1 MRKELSL
8 SERIGATTASE
19 VKQRPMAITMAF
31 LLIASFFSAAVAL
44 DAGASYASAQGTD
57 TSLAEA
63 VPAESVFFMEIELDQ
78 QSDQW
83 VKTFELLER
92 AGLSNLVEQEADASP
107 EEVAQLAE
115 TFDVNGKAALVF
127 SSLDLSSDGAVNDIA
142 NEASSLTTDPMSV
155 ADNGIP
161 EGFAVVFQPEDPAA
175 LYANLQNVVA
185 GEADD
190 NGATVETTDYNGV
203 TIEYWES
210 TDEFTDPTAVAQ
222 VGDVVVLS
230 VRPADIEPIIDTVN
244 GDVDSL
250 ATTDGFTAVQDALN
264 TEALVFGF
272 VNAEQFIDAA
282 VAQEP
287 ALADS
292 LDQVNG
298 YAGWNVWADDAGF
311 RLDTIQV
318 PADGADL
325 PELTPFE
332 PTLAENV
339 PADSLLFVNS
349 NDLAGTG
356 IFDLLGVTLQE
367 AFSET
372 DAVGIGTPTT
382 DAVATPTV
390 DEVYAQLEAQLGF
403 NLQTDLFDQL
413 NGEYG
418 MALSA
423 SDVFSDAPDINAVF
437 VSDVEDEVTVSDVT
451 DKISFILT
459 SALGDET
466 ELTTHDVTGGS
477 VYSIE
482 IPDAGMPLTLEY
494 GVINGQLLIGVN
506 HGIDAYVDG
515 PSNPL
520 ADDQIYQ
527 DTLAAL
533 PQEDITGIQFL
544 NLSVLLPMI
553 EEGATAMSGSMDMA
567 DADESCG
574 DYATQEEAQAAYD
587 LDDTENWMLD
597 MDFDGEACEDYFDTT
612 NTVEASP
619 ASVTEDLSLLS
630 IGTVSYSLD
639 GNNASSTILLIGD

>member
-1 MRKELSL
+1 MQR
-8 SERIGATTASE
+8 
-19 VKQRPMAITMAF
+19 RPMAIAMAF

-44 DAGASYASAQGTD
+44 NTGASHAAAQGTGA
-57 TSLAEA
+57 SLAET
-63 VPAESVFFMEIELDQ
+63 VPEDSVFYMEIELDQ

-92 AGLSNLVEQEADASP
+92 AGLSDLVEAEADASP
-107 EEVAQLAE
+107 EEVAQVAE
-115 TFDVNGKAALVF
+115 TFDVTGKAAMVF
-127 SSLDLSSDGAVNDIA
+127 SSLNLATDGAVDDITS
-142 NEASSLTTDPMSV
+142 EASSLTTDPMSV
-155 ADNGIP
+155 ADEGIP
-161 EGFAVVFQPEDPAA
+161 EGFAVVFQPEDPDA
-175 LYANLQNVVA
+175 LYANLQEVVA

-190 NGATVETTDYNGV
+190 NAATVETTDYNGV

-210 TDEFTDPTAVAQ
+210 ADEFTDPTAVAQ
-222 VGDVVVLS
+222 IDDFVVLA

-244 GDVDSL
+244 GDLDSL
-250 ATTDGFTAVQDALN
+250 ATTDGFTAVEDALN

-272 VNAEQFIDAA
+272 VNAAQFIEAA
-282 VAQEP
+282 VAEEP
-287 ALADS
+287 TLADS
-292 LDQVNG
+292 LEQVNG

-318 PADGADL
+318 PAEGAEL

-339 PADSLLFVNS
+339 SADSLLFVNS

-356 IFDLLGVTLQE
+356 IFDLLGVTLQQ
-367 AFSET
+367 AFTET
-372 DAVGIGTPTT
+372 DAVGIGTPVP

-423 SDVFSDAPDINAVF
+423 QDVFSDAPDVNAVF
-437 VSDVEDEVTVSDVT
+437 VADVEDEVTVSDVT
-451 DKISFILT
+451 DKISFILQ
-459 SALGDET
+459 SSLEDEA
-466 ELTTHDVTGGS
+466 ELTTREVGDAS

-482 IPDAGMPLTLEY
+482 IPDAGLPLTLEY
-494 GVINGQLLIGVN
+494 GVIDGQLLIGVN
-506 HGIDAYVDG
+506 DGIDEYVDG

-520 ADDQIYQ
+520 ADDQVYQ

-533 PQEDITGIQFL
+533 PQDEITGVQYL
-544 NLSVLLPMI
+544 NLGVLLPMI
-553 EEGATAMSGSMDMA
+553 EEGATAMSGSMEMA

-587 LDDTENWMLD
+587 LDDSENWMLD
-597 MDFDGEACEDYFDTT
+597 LDFDGEACEDYFGTSAT
-612 NTVEASP
+612 AEASP
-619 ASVTEDLSLLS
+619 VGVTENLNLLS
-630 IGTVSYSLD
+630 IGTVTYSLD
-639 GNNASSTILLIGD
+639 GNTASSTILLIGE